1 MEALVRKHPE
11 LESFVMSNSG
21 CTDKTLQ
28 ILLNHPRMKVVGLS
42 NSDVTGES
50 LMLSSVCNNTVIKAL
65 NLSQCRYLTDDGIMA
80 ILNKVG
86 ETLKILDLS
95 NNKVSFSEVGSM
107 TRTLPSLEELN
118 LQRCLNLTDARLST
132 FLNKLGESLKILN
145 LSFTNLSFS
154 SVEYLTKTFPVL
166 EELYMKGCTQPIDA
180 GLITFFNKIGESLKI
195 LDLSYTELSFSS
207 VDYMTG
213 IFPRLEKLNLM
224 YCEEMTDEGLMAFL
238 NKVGENLKI
247 LYLNRTKVSFL
258 YVELL
263 TSTYPELEVLHLSG
277 CEHLIDAGL
286 ITFLNKI
293 GETLRILDLSR
304 TSVSFDSVESL
315 DSFPA
320 IEVLHLDSCA
330 HLMMLD

>member
-1 MEALVRKHPE
+1 
-11 LESFVMSNSG
+11 
-21 CTDKTLQ
+21 
-28 ILLNHPRMKVVGLS
+28 
-42 NSDVTGES
+42 
-50 LMLSSVCNNTVIKAL
+50 
-65 NLSQCRYLTDDGIMA
+65 
-80 ILNKVG
+80 
-86 ETLKILDLS
+86 
-95 NNKVSFSEVGSM
+95 
-107 TRTLPSLEELN
+107 
-118 LQRCLNLTDARLST
+118 
-132 FLNKLGESLKILN
+132 
-145 LSFTNLSFS
+145 
-154 SVEYLTKTFPVL
+154 
-166 EELYMKGCTQPIDA
+166 MKGCTQPIDA